1 VGRGS
6 TKPIVEQK
14 SGSLSTRSGGPVL
27 GGRKNGVAARTL
39 TLGVRRPEDFALE
52 GGGDPVYPRLDPE
65 RTPERTVLWSSAGGE
80 TKQFDRRE

>member
-14 SGSLSTRSGGPVL
+14 DGSLGRRSGGPVL
-27 GGRKNGVAARTL
+27 AARKKGVAAARTL
-39 TLGVRRPEDFALE
+39 TLGVRPEDIALE

-65 RTPERTVLWSSAGGE
+65 RTVVWSSADGA